1 MELLILLGLI
11 VVNGVFSMSEMAIAS
26 ARRARLQAQVEQG
39 NHNAKIAIELAE
51 SPNRFLSTV
60 QIFITLISI
69 IQGVFGGQVFASG
82 IAEFIR
88 ANIPSLI
95 EFAEPIGYV
104 TIIGATAYLS
114 LVIGELVPKRLAL
127 QNAERIAT
135 LVARPMS
142 FLATVATPLVWLLSK
157 STNLIIRLLGTSAQ
171 EENAV
176 TQLEVLAMVEE
187 GVNTGVFEEREQE
200 MVEAVL
206 RLDERRVGSLITPRT
221 EIVWLDL
228 NDTPAD
234 ISRKISQEK
243 YSSYP
248 VGRENVDNI
257 VGIVQAKDLLAQFIK
272 GQPLNIE
279 AAMTPPVFIPESVSV
294 ASAIQQFKREG
305 IHTALIVSEYG
316 GIEGMVRMHDIIEQI
331 FGELGGGEESTAES
345 DAVHQADGSWELD
358 GQYML
363 TKFEEHFPDF
373 EIPIEENGK
382 YETVAGFIMARL
394 GKVPQA
400 TDHFDYQKLYFEVL
414 KMDGVRIDKVLVK
427 PAISKKENIY
437 EQS

>member
-11 VVNGVFSMSEMAIAS
+11 LFNGVFAMSEMAIAS
-26 ARRARLQAQVEQG
+26 VRRARLQAQVEQG
-39 NHNAKIAIELAE
+39 NHNAKIALELVD

-69 IQGVFGGQVFASG
+69 IQGVFGGQAFASG
-82 IAEFIR
+82 IAQFIR
-88 ANIPSLI
+88 VNIPMLA
-95 EFAEPIGYV
+95 EFSEPIGY
-104 TIIGATAYLS
+104 TIIIGATVYLS
-114 LVIGELVPKRLAL
+114 LVVGELVPKRLAL
-127 QNAERIAT
+127 QNAERIAM
-135 LVARPMS
+135 LVAPPMS
-142 FLATVATPLVWLLSK
+142 FLATLATPLVWLLSK
-157 STNLIIRLLGTSAQ
+157 STNLIIRLLGISAQ

-176 TQLEVLAMVEE
+176 TQMEVLAMVEE

-206 RLDERRVGSLITPRT
+206 RLDERRMGSLVTPRT
-221 EIVWLDL
+221 EIVWIDL
-228 NDTPAD
+228 NDTPED

-257 VGIVQAKDLLAQFIK
+257 VGIVEAKDLLAQLIK

-279 AAMTPPVFIPESVSV
+279 AAMTPPVFIPESVSA

-316 GIEGMVRMHDIIEQI
+316 GIEGMVRMHDIIEQV
-331 FGELGGGEESTAES
+331 FGELDGGKLSNTES
-345 DAVHQADGSWELD
+345 DAVQRDDGAWIFE

-363 TKFEEHFPDF
+363 TKLEEHFPDF
-373 EIPIEENGK
+373 DIPFEENGK

-400 TDHFDYQKLYFEVL
+400 HDQFDYRALYFEVL
-414 KMDGVRIDKVLVK
+414 KMEGVRIDKVLVK
-427 PAISKKENIY
+427 PATPKKEDHH